1 MMVVATGHSQVQQF
15 VKTTRPNVRTVET
28 WAEVLQLL
36 PRTRALFL
44 GERLSGRPNW
54 EQVLSIIT
62 TTANHVR
69 WMIWLSQ
76 DDDRKVFVGTGVELL
91 TGDLTS
97 GDLLKWLGIFS
108 PSESVLSLPKR
119 WVLWRP
125 DMSLGLGIIPK
136 LTQLAQRQYGS
147 GCWVDL
153 DWSVA
158 GLTAELCSEVWNQGD
173 FSYEKLKVKAMHWGW
188 LAPAPPPW
196 SVIFQVPTAED
207 LDRLLKQGFGWWGL
221 DIGANFR
228 VPLAMSAIELASH
241 VIVIAQGSPKI
252 LHEGLKAIRM
262 ICPGV
267 EIIGIGTDPAIEAA
281 VIRASG
287 IWFQWQSLSPSAKKP
302 FFRKKL
308 WRD

>member
-1 MMVVATGHSQVQQF
+1 
-15 VKTTRPNVRTVET
+15 VRTVET

-54 EQVLSIIT
+54 EQVLPIIASSAT
-62 TTANHVR
+62 KVR

-76 DDDRKVFVGTGVELL
+76 ESDRKLFLGTHVELM

-97 GDLLKWLGIFS
+97 GDLLNWIEKS
-108 PSESVLSLPKR
+108 SSSESSFTLPKR

-125 DMSLGLGIIPK
+125 DMSFGPGIIVQ
-136 LTQLAQRQYGS
+136 LTQAAKNQYGS

-158 GLTAELCSEVWNQGD
+158 GLTAELCGEVWNQAE

-196 SVIFQVPTAED
+196 SVIFQVPTTGNLE
-207 LDRLLKQGFGWWGL
+207 RLLKQRYGWWGL

-228 VPLAMSAIELASH
+228 VPLAMNAIELASH
-241 VIVIAQGSPKI
+241 VVVIAQGFPKI
-252 LHEGLKAIRM
+252 VQEGLRAIRM

-267 EIIGIGTDPAIEAA
+267 EITGIGIDPAMQSA
-281 VIRASG
+281 VARVG
-287 IWFQWQSLSPSAKKP
+287 GLWFEWPPHSPPAKTS

-308 WRD
+308 WRN